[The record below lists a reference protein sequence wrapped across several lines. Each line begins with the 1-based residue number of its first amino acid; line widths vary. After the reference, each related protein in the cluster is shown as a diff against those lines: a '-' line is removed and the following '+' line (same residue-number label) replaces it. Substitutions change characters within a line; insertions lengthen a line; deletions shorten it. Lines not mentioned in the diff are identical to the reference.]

1 MQRVHGIC
9 IFYSLFFVRG
19 TAQCSSSATCRSRGT
34 MKIFTQIFGDR
45 EDYIQETL
53 EPDILSKLSEFI
65 SSKQLRCGVLL
76 SIRTQLQIKNYWGPW
91 ISILFADV
99 AVYAD
104 VAHIELLAHNQ
115 LSPSTHLASQSSL
128 DTHNQAYGLKCNRKS
143 RVLRASNVV
152 QLTDEHR
159 LKVKKWV
166 RTAIFVLIMIPN
178 IQTLHLEWHMGII

>member
-1 MQRVHGIC
+1 MKSFKIGDAESPWHLY
-9 IFYSLFFVRG
+9 FLFFIL
-19 TAQCSSSATCRSRGT
+19 RSRDSS
-34 MKIFTQIFGDR
+34 MQQQRDLPIQR
-45 EDYIQETL
+45 NNEDLHTNFRWSRRLYSETL
-53 EPDILSKLSEFI
+53 EPDILSKVSEFI

-143 RVLRASNVV
+143 RVP
-152 QLTDEHR
+152 
-159 LKVKKWV
+159 KWITQTNEV
-166 RTAIFVLIMIPN
+166 MTAKIAESSKFWVL
-178 IQTLHLEWHMGII
+178 W